1 MSEYCSYYNLYRF
14 FWSQTQRSRFCVS
27 LPKEEMRS
35 NDPHWDF
42 TKKKENGGEREIDMH
57 GMGSG
62 CIIRTEQSRTEQ
74 NSPRGR
80 DGAKNWAS
88 KLRMQ
93 YTLIHT
99 HARKQATAI
108 STQKYRLKRETTT
121 TTTSKGN
128 RMPVC
133 IPYVYNVMCSSIGR
147 PFAISGSSNWTEQFC
162 LNNSWDSFLVS
173 VLICSFDAFASL
185 PFKLRLWLSL
195 SRSFPTIASLQTI
208 KRKGDNTPCT
218 SINHLANKFSSI
230 KCTLTQALNETYEAT
245 KTEIKS
251 SNKKQDVNN
260 ICDSLSSPKSNYSR
274 VRMHISLT
282 ERWFVHPFCPTKC
295 PFAFIQNTP
304 TLGWHG
310 HNFQFYACIFGFA
323 CMHPNNDR
331 PISTRIYADRQ
342 QKKKTFVSSNTIE

>member
-1 MSEYCSYYNLYRF
+1 
-14 FWSQTQRSRFCVS
+14 
-27 LPKEEMRS
+27 
-35 NDPHWDF
+35 
-42 TKKKENGGEREIDMH
+42 
-57 GMGSG
+57 
-62 CIIRTEQSRTEQ
+62 
-74 NSPRGR
+74 
-80 DGAKNWAS
+80 
-88 KLRMQ
+88 MQ
-93 YTLIHT
+93 YTFIHT

-108 STQKYRLKRETTT
+108 STQKYRLKRETTTT

-185 PFKLRLWLSL
+185 PFKLRLWLWLWL

-310 HNFQFYACIFGFA
+310 HNFQFLLAFSDLHACIRTMIAQFPHGF
-323 CMHPNNDR
+323 MPTDSERKKRSSHQ
-331 PISTRIYADRQ
+331 I
-342 QKKKTFVSSNTIE
+342 QKNKSYTFSYKCHTQWHAQFCCGFRCHLSPSSPFSLSLWYIQRKDSEIKKRVCV

>member
-1 MSEYCSYYNLYRF
+1 
-14 FWSQTQRSRFCVS
+14 
-27 LPKEEMRS
+27 
-35 NDPHWDF
+35 
-42 TKKKENGGEREIDMH
+42 
-57 GMGSG
+57 
-62 CIIRTEQSRTEQ
+62 
-74 NSPRGR
+74 
-80 DGAKNWAS
+80 
-88 KLRMQ
+88 MQ

-185 PFKLRLWLSL
+185 PFKLRLWLWLWL

-342 QKKKTFVSSNTIE
+342 RKKRRIRLIKYKRIKVIHLAINAIHNGMHNFVVVFVAICRLRRRFRFRCRCRRRRHRYCCDTFNAKTVR